1 MDKLLH
7 HYERELSRLRE
18 ATRQYAAKHPDTAA
32 ALELGRDASTD
43 PEVERLLQS
52 VALLNAATQQLIEDG
67 RGEFHKAL
75 LQTLQPHYLQPL
87 PACGIASIDTSK
99 ATANEIS
106 TVTRMPRGTVLR
118 SGTNRFTTTS
128 DTFIAPLAIA
138 GASFH
143 PTLDLPPSLRLP
155 GDATCALS
163 IAIETTSNN
172 ASFDQPPLARLRV
185 HVHAE
190 PALRAALLDA
200 ILMNS
205 LCTCIECGGS
215 WRLLSASP
223 FAPVGEHADD
233 SLLPPLPGAQSPRL
247 LTEFFHLPQKFSFID
262 LDLANLLASCPPACK
277 RIALHVILPSCDQR
291 LRGTSAANFRLS
303 CTPVINL
310 FHQTAAA
317 IRLDGRSEPYPITT
331 SQPGGSI
338 HSIDSVA
345 IMSHAGD
352 RFLPA
357 FHGTEHTDHEPYWQ
371 LDDQEGLAIRLVD
384 REQRPFTIKSGTLTV
399 QVTCTNSDTSH
410 PPARLTTESSAA
422 GFPIEFLC
430 NAAMAAGVPNAAILC
445 GNLYD
450 EDTTLPKLR
459 KLLETLGCKFTNSLK
474 ALVAKPATAWLEHP
488 MGRVHMRGTEFTIV
502 IDEAA
507 LKTHSIHVFAE
518 ILACTLADKLRANRF
533 AQLRLTNENGMLLY
547 AAAPRVGTRSI
558 S

>member
-67 RGEFHKAL
+67 RDEFHKAL
-75 LQTLQPHYLQPL
+75 LQTFQPHYLQPL

-205 LCTCIECGGS
+205 LCTCINAAAAGDCWLHPPS
-215 WRLLSASP
+215 
-223 FAPVGEHADD
+223 
-233 SLLPPLPGAQSPRL
+233 PPL
-247 LTEFFHLPQKFSFID
+247 
-262 LDLANLLASCPPACK
+262 ANTPTTPSCPHC
-277 RIALHVILPSCDQR
+277 
-291 LRGTSAANFRLS
+291 
-303 CTPVINL
+303 
-310 FHQTAAA
+310 
-317 IRLDGRSEPYPITT
+317 
-331 SQPGGSI
+331 
-338 HSIDSVA
+338 
-345 IMSHAGD
+345 
-352 RFLPA
+352 
-357 FHGTEHTDHEPYWQ
+357 
-371 LDDQEGLAIRLVD
+371 
-384 REQRPFTIKSGTLTV
+384 
-399 QVTCTNSDTSH
+399 
-410 PPARLTTESSAA
+410 PAR
-422 GFPIEFLC
+422 
-430 NAAMAAGVPNAAILC
+430 
-445 GNLYD
+445 
-450 EDTTLPKLR
+450 
-459 KLLETLGCKFTNSLK
+459 K
-474 ALVAKPATAWLEHP
+474 A
-488 MGRVHMRGTEFTIV
+488 R
-502 IDEAA
+502 
-507 LKTHSIHVFAE
+507 
-518 ILACTLADKLRANRF
+518 AC
-533 AQLRLTNENGMLLY
+533 
-547 AAAPRVGTRSI
+547 
-558 S
+558 